1 MFLFPFPCLEQV
13 GSSFRSLVSAFSQS
27 HSHQSRFMSLSLRS
41 QSRLFRA
48 DCSLY
53 TEAEINFY
61 NNFITST
68 VP

>member
-13 GSSFRSLVSAFSQS
+13 GSSFRSLVTVSCQLD
-27 HSHQSRFMSLSLRS
+27 SHQSRFMCLSLRS